1 MCYFC
6 DENLLLGHVCKN
18 KHLHMLLIGDD
29 DSQTEEVKTEIVIQV
44 AEEGD
49 LQWHMGSVTG
59 NDLTKILEIVGG
71 VTSKEVIVLVN

>member
-1 MCYFC
+1 
-6 DENLLLGHVCKN
+6 
-18 KHLHMLLIGDD
+18 MLLIGDD
-29 DSQTEEVKTEIVIQV
+29 DSQTEEVKAEIVIQV